1 MIYYMLVALTGVF
14 IVKYYTSVEM
24 RKLERRLEKVKEDL
38 TQVKGK
44 LKDAQEDTS
53 GAQEDED
60 SFEERVRRIK
70 ETIEDLEIRLT
81 TSAEEKDDQMLVSD
95 SGLY

>member
-1 MIYYMLVALTGVF
+1 
-14 IVKYYTSVEM
+14 M
-24 RKLERRLEKVKEDL
+24 RKLERRLEKVKEDF

-44 LKDAQEDTS
+44 LKDVQENTS
-53 GAQEDED
+53 GVQEEED
-60 SFEERVRRIK
+60 SYEKQVRRIK
-70 ETIEDLEIRLT
+70 ETIEDLEIWLT

>member
-53 GAQEDED
+53 GAQEEED
-60 SFEERVRRIK
+60 SYEERVRRIK

-81 TSAEEKDDQMLVSD
+81 TATEEKDDQMVVSD
-95 SGLY
+95 SGLF